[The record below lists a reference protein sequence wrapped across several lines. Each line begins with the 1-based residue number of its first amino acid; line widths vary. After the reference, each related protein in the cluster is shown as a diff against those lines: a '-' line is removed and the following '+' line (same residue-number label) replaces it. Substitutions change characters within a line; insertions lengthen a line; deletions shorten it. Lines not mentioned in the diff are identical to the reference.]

1 MECLHSISLVVLK
14 GLRSLN
20 GLLSFLC
27 LVFSFFYVNLN
38 SFLLLK
44 GFLQLRVNLIAVQIL
59 VTKSDGHTEGLYQPY
74 VLTLNVFVLL
84 HILPLN

>member
-20 GLLSFLC
+20 GFLSFLR
-27 LVFSFFYVNLN
+27 LVFSFLYINLD

-44 GFLQLRVNLIAVQIL
+44 GFF
-59 VTKSDGHTEGLYQPY
+59 
-74 VLTLNVFVLL
+74 LTV
-84 HILPLN
+84 

>member
-44 GFLQLRVNLIAVQIL
+44 GFLQLRVNLIAIQIL
-59 VTKSDGHTEGLYQPY
+59 VTKSDGHTEGVYQP
-74 VLTLNVFVLL
+74 
-84 HILPLN
+84 